1 MCGIYGVMMYPK
13 NRTND
18 ELTFI
23 KELATELA
31 IENQVRGT
39 HATGI
44 AVFGKNGHD
53 VLKHNVSAD
62 DLTATG
68 TWLNFLDKNINNN
81 TYNILGH
88 TRYATQGSPS
98 NNDNN
103 HPIVTASAIGVHNG
117 WINNDD
123 NLFDKENLFRLAQ
136 VDSEIIFRLADKE
149 IGNERENTKNMA
161 EKLAGVYA
169 VGFVKKQEPHI
180 MNWFRNNNPTT
191 FAYIPDLNIT
201 IFASMK
207 SFITSALATVNATLY
222 YETGFSISETNVVF
236 FEPKQ
241 DTIMQFDVTENTPVQ
256 QLNQSPLKFVES
268 YDYSYYGYS
277 NYSQGWQDDDDW
289 YDYKYSRT
297 DGTKE
302 LAEEQAKQISNIYEF
317 IEEKNLSY
325 FMSDDEYTEM
335 IELLD
340 QNEKNEWS
348 KGYKAGRES
357 LDNEMKLLKEEIRDL
372 KATAKLAN

>member
-1 MCGIYGVMMYPK
+1 MYPK
-13 NRTND
+13 NRTNE

-23 KELATELA
+23 KELACELA

-62 DLTATG
+62 ELTATG

-88 TRYATQGSPS
+88 TRYATQGSPN

-123 NLFDKENLFRLAQ
+123 SLFDKENLFRLAQ

-149 IGNERENTKNMA
+149 IGNDRENTKNMA

-169 VGFVKKQEPHI
+169 VGFVKKAEPHI
-180 MNWFRNNNPTT
+180 MNWFRNSNPTT
-191 FAYIPDLNIT
+191 FAYVPDLNIT

-207 SFITSALATVNATLY
+207 TFITSALSTCNASLY
-222 YETGFSISETNVVF
+222 YETGFSISETNVVY

-241 DTIMQFDVTENTPVQ
+241 DTIMQFDVTENTPLQ
-256 QLNQSPLKFVES
+256 QMRQEPLKFVES

-277 NYSQGWQDDDDW
+277 NYSQGWQDDDW

-325 FMSDDEYTEM
+325 FMTEDEYTEM

-340 QNEKNEWS
+340 QNEKTEWS

-357 LDNEMKLLKEEIRDL
+357 VDNDIKLLKEQIRDL
-372 KATAKLAN
+372 KATNKLAN